1 MRDVATRYR
10 VMAYVVGVLLVVL
23 VFVGLPLKYLADR
36 PQVVSVVGF
45 LHGMLYLVYLAAAL
59 ELAIRRRW
67 AITKVLI
74 VFAAGLVPFLTFYV
88 ERWVMR
94 AEREPSAQPR

>member
-1 MRDVATRYR
+1 MSSPLLRYR

-23 VFVGLPLKYLADR
+23 VFIGMPLKYIGGV
-36 PQVVSVVGF
+36 PQVVAVVGTAHGF
-45 LHGMLYLVYLAAAL
+45 LYMVYLVTAL

-67 AITKVLI
+67 SIGKILV

-88 ERWVMR
+88 ERRVTAQEAQR
-94 AEREPSAQPR
+94 A

>member
-1 MRDVATRYR
+1 MSSPLLRYR

-23 VFVGLPLKYLADR
+23 VFVGMPLKYVGDV
-36 PQVVSVVGF
+36 PQVVAVVGTAHGF
-45 LHGMLYLVYLAAAL
+45 LYMVYLVTAL

-67 AITKVLI
+67 SIGKILV

-88 ERWVMR
+88 ERRV
-94 AEREPSAQPR
+94 SAQEAARA